1 MKCIMFGLACD
12 KLHFEKYI
20 KERSQPYSVAQYLFE
35 TELISQMETEFE
47 IFHYY
52 IYQSNIKKQ
61 LNKIILPK
69 TGKITKKTN
78 TVWINYRNDLFI
90 KYFSIYLSTIKIL
103 KEFIHKYGNDFFVI
117 STINYLP
124 VAAATQFISKK
135 YKIKNYIIFTDCSES
150 FAYDGETNLIK
161 KYLKKIY
168 KKIVKSLEIKYD
180 GYINFS
186 PAMNKLVNPYNKP
199 SIVCEG
205 FLNANE
211 LDLNFE
217 KKYSKFIILFAGS
230 LLPSMGIQN
239 LIQAFKKISQPDI
252 ELWIAGDGSG
262 RDELIR
268 FAADDKRI
276 RFMGFLNRKELFQ
289 IEKKSSLLVNTR
301 NPEDAFTKYSFPS
314 KTFEYLASGT
324 PFLSTKLECYTDE
337 YDEYIIFIKDNN
349 PETIKREI
357 EKIYKWKEKTRMSFG
372 KKAQEFIL
380 QEKNSNKQCEK
391 VIRFIKETI

>member
-1 MKCIMFGLACD
+1 M
-12 KLHFEKYI
+12 
-20 KERSQPYSVAQYLFE
+20 
-35 TELISQMETEFE
+35 
-47 IFHYY
+47 
-52 IYQSNIKKQ
+52 
-61 LNKIILPK
+61 
-69 TGKITKKTN
+69 
-78 TVWINYRNDLFI
+78 
-90 KYFSIYLSTIKIL
+90 
-103 KEFIHKYGNDFFVI
+103 
-117 STINYLP
+117 
-124 VAAATQFISKK
+124 
-135 YKIKNYIIFTDCSES
+135 
-150 FAYDGETNLIK
+150 
-161 KYLKKIY
+161 
-168 KKIVKSLEIKYD
+168 KSLEIKYD